1 MGMLGVCV
9 LGDSVR
15 VVSFSTSSAKVQG
28 FGLVSLWTAKKSC
41 DLTSAPGPYIE

>member
-1 MGMLGVCV
+1 MGMLGVCA

-28 FGLVSLWTAKKSC
+28 FGLISLWTAKKSY
-41 DLTSAPGPYIE
+41 DLTSAPGPFI